1 MAALTDRVGYRAEP
15 EVRASPAGDE
25 FDIVLEP
32 VSQPELGEIRIGE
45 SLFAVGRNE
54 PPFSAYRPEL
64 VAELSRRHAR
74 IFSEAGAAYLADLD
88 SKNGTTVNG
97 EDVRQKTVKLQ
108 QDDEIRFGTLLSYRV
123 RLSHRALT
131 PAPTARLISL
141 TLTPVNPELGLQPIV
156 ITRFPFLLSK
166 AEAAFSLYKETFP
179 EQLNYL
185 SRRHAHVFLKGG
197 LPWVEDLGSTNGTF
211 VSGRRLDEHAAPL
224 AEGDTLAFGGHH
236 FVYRVSLQTETAA
249 QDPTMT
255 KLGVPG
261 LAAIRP
267 SQPAA
272 AAQATGLPGI
282 GAGDGS
288 DKTTFIASADS
299 FLDIFC
305 IDQGKQKSVDEE
317 GTGGGATE
325 AVKTGAGAR
334 KPRSHAMAVA
344 AEFMQVFLGKEAG
357 GKRRFPWR
365 ALALGLIA
373 VGVVVFLLFRAP
385 PDQQIRDLMAD
396 GKFGEAAQLAGH
408 TVQRH
413 PENAEVK
420 ALGTEALMKAHV
432 PPWLDRLRQHD
443 FAGAEKEIAAM
454 KTIALNNDDALPLIA
469 RLGWLG
475 KLEQYMAARGGME
488 APLRIYAD
496 EDGIVTFLRE
506 WNDDAQRHQ
515 RDFARIA
522 SLVPQFADPYA
533 LALSHLR
540 KLQSDEAVYLSAIA
554 RLKTAIDA
562 DLDKEQADAV
572 EAMLNDYAD
581 KYPRLKG
588 MDAIRQDLQKY
599 LALENA
605 ARARDLP
612 KVASLLASGG
622 IATPQ
627 FQAKVQALSRKDA
640 LPPEAVIRQY
650 AAVSGEWRQG
660 HAEQAMAALQGMAA
674 GAWSDALGNEARRK
688 QAVLDSYAALR
699 KTGAMDDDRLIAF
712 YGSLDAE
719 EDVYFLRAV
728 EGDLGKVR
736 DKALRHAQ
744 ELQGHAQSEWRRY
757 RDNGSIAG
765 EQRMEPAVSSGYR
778 NQARALAQAREDARQ
793 AMQLYT
799 RLKADVPE
807 PLARLRDDIEREVD
821 SQRRSLMELNRQLEP
836 GLLKAKLALLG
847 RENGEGRSAAKT
859 AN

>member
-1 MAALTDRVGYRAEP
+1 MAALTDRARYRVEP
-15 EVRASPAGDE
+15 EVRAPPAGEE

-32 VSQPELGEIRIGE
+32 VSQPELGEIRIEE

-74 IFSEAGAAYLADLD
+74 IFSEAGAAYLADLG

-108 QDDEIRFGTLLSYRV
+108 QGDEIRFGSLLSYRV
-123 RLSHRALT
+123 RLSHRALAQA
-131 PAPTARLISL
+131 PAARLISL
-141 TLTPVNPELGLQPIV
+141 TLTPADPGLGLQPIV
-156 ITRFPFLLSK
+156 ITRFPFLFSK
-166 AEAAFSLYKETFP
+166 VEPAFSLYKETFP

-185 SRRHAHVFLKGG
+185 SRRHAHLFLKGG

-236 FVYRVSLQTETAA
+236 FVYRVSLQTEAA
-249 QDPTMT
+249 APDPTMT

-261 LAAIRP
+261 LAAIP
-267 SQPAA
+267 ASQPAA
-272 AAQATGLPGI
+272 ASPATGPPGA

-305 IDQGKQKSVDEE
+305 IDQGKQKPVDEE
-317 GTGGGATE
+317 GAGGATE
-325 AVKTGAGAR
+325 GVNTGAVAR
-334 KPRSHAMAVA
+334 KPRGRAMAVA
-344 AEFMQVFLGKEAG
+344 AEFMQVFWGKEEG

-365 ALALGLIA
+365 ALALGLMVA
-373 VGVVVFLLFRAP
+373 GVAVFLLFRAP

-396 GKFGEAAQLAGH
+396 GKFGEAAQLAGD
-408 TVQRH
+408 TVRRH
-413 PENAEVK
+413 PGNAEVK
-420 ALGTEALMKAHV
+420 ALGTEALMKARV
-432 PPWLDRLRQHD
+432 PPWLDRLRQRD
-443 FAGAEKEIAAM
+443 FGGAEKDIAAM
-454 KTIALNNDDALPLIA
+454 KTMALNNDDALSLIA

-475 KLEQYMAARGGME
+475 RLEQYMAARGGME

-496 EDGIVTFLRE
+496 EEGIAGFLRE
-506 WNDDAQRHQ
+506 WNEDAQRHQ

-562 DLDKEQADAV
+562 DLDKEQADAI

-588 MDAIRQDLQKY
+588 LDAIRQDLRQY

-612 KVASLLASGG
+612 KLASLLASGG

-627 FQAKVQALSRKDA
+627 FRAKVQALTKKDA

-650 AAVSGEWRQG
+650 VAVSREWRQG

-674 GAWSDALGNEARRK
+674 GPWSDALGNEARRK
-688 QAVLDSYAALR
+688 QAILDSYAALR

-719 EDVYFLRAV
+719 EDIFFLRAV
-728 EGDLGKVR
+728 EADLGKVR
-736 DKALRHAQ
+736 DKALRRAQ

-778 NQARALAQAREDARQ
+778 SQARALAQAREDARQ

-821 SQRRSLMELNRQLEP
+821 SQRRSLMELERQLEP

-847 RENGEGRSAAKT
+847 RENGEGRTAAK
-859 AN
+859 AAH